1 MRGAFS
7 NSDFKGIRP
16 GKIEVRREARNAMA
30 PIAASYE
37 RRPWMD
43 GTSARKMET
52 GIILEGYSHAISSS
66 WAEMPNT
73 KSSDDSLIDVWAYAL
88 K

>member
-7 NSDFKGIRP
+7 NSDSKTYAR
-16 GKIEVRREARNAMA
+16 GKMEVRREARTAMA

-37 RRPWMD
+37 RHPWMD
-43 GTSARKMET
+43 GSSARKMET
-52 GIILEGYSHAISSS
+52 GIILEGYSHAIPSS

-73 KSSDDSLIDVWAYAL
+73 KGSDDSLIDVRAYAL